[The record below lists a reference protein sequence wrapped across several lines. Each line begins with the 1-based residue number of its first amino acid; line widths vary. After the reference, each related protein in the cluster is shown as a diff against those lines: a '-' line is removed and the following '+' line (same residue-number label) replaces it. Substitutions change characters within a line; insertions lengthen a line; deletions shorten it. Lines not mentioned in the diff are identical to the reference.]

1 VSRPAGTRRR
11 RDRSPSDGPRGTAWD
26 RALRLLGVRDRSR
39 REIELR
45 LLRAGFELE
54 EVHGTIERLA
64 AAGLI
69 DDERFARALAQH
81 ELQVRR
87 KGGRAA
93 LVALL
98 SRGVA
103 RDVAKRAI
111 EEVGG
116 DDDSRLDELAR
127 SRARRLTALEPAVAA
142 RRLQAYLV
150 RRGYEPAQAARAAA
164 RALRTDGAEG

>member
-11 RDRSPSDGPRGTAWD
+11 RDRSPSDGPRGTASD
-26 RALRLLGVRDRSR
+26 RALRLLAVRDRSR
-39 REIELR
+39 REVELR
-45 LLRAGFELE
+45 LLRAGFDRA
-54 EVHGTIERLA
+54 EVDGTIQRLA
-64 AAGLI
+64 SAGLL

-81 ELQVRR
+81 ELQARR

-93 LVALL
+93 LGALL

-103 RDVAKRAI
+103 RDVAERAI
-111 EEVGG
+111 EEVGD
-116 DDDSRLDELAR
+116 DDDSRVEELAR
-127 SRARRLTALEPAVAA
+127 SRARRLMALDPAVAA

-164 RALRTDGAEG
+164 LALRADPAEG